1 VAGTF
6 RCSIVTPAASVFEG
20 DVRYV
25 SLPAWDGQ
33 MGVMAG
39 RSPVLASLGIGS
51 LRIELAEGGD
61 QWFVIDGGFVQ
72 MAGEDLTIL
81 TERAVPASEIDIEA
95 AEAALE
101 RANAEAVAGGMDR
114 DQAEADQTRAR
125 AQVAVA
131 RR

>member
-1 VAGTF
+1 MAGTF

-25 SLPAWDGQ
+25 SLPSWDGQ

-72 MAGEDLTIL
+72 MAGDDLTIL
-81 TERAVPASEIDIEA
+81 TERAVPATEIDIEA
-95 AEAALE
+95 AESALE
-101 RANAEAVAGGMDR
+101 RANAGAVAGGVDR
-114 DQAEADQTRAR
+114 DQAEADQKRAR
-125 AQVAVA
+125 AQVALA